1 MLNKLYEQ
9 GKDLHVANYVAY
21 GKTADHKLYA
31 DEGYKETA
39 TKAEIEDAFVKG
51 RLVIV
56 EGANYLVPV
65 AFGATGVI
73 TVVAG
78 ETVKTQAWAAS
89 VYSEIVT
96 ERDCYGDL
104 TRNMRRNQSGDKV
117 NDDISLANTLSVIAD
132 PYVQEHFCNLR
143 YVTLYGGKW
152 KVTDASV
159 EYPRIVLTL
168 GGLWHGNETE

>member
-9 GKDLHVANYVAY
+9 GKDLHVVNYVAY

-65 AFGATGVI
+65 AFGTTGVI

-78 ETVKTQAWAAS
+78 ETVKTQAWAVSA
-89 VYSEIVT
+89 E
-96 ERDCYGDL
+96 
-104 TRNMRRNQSGDKV
+104 K
-117 NDDISLANTLSVIAD
+117 
-132 PYVQEHFCNLR
+132 
-143 YVTLYGGKW
+143 
-152 KVTDASV
+152 
-159 EYPRIVLTL
+159 
-168 GGLWHGNETE
+168 